1 MGRPSDHGRR
11 LRRITL
17 EAETHTKKGWRP
29 YPKFRGWWIVGTSFL
44 ALYLNGSATSYLF
57 SIMIVPMEQD
67 LGWSRTTLLGAL
79 TVTTLV
85 TAGSGMLLGPI
96 FDRHGARVGMTVGA
110 ALSGAFM
117 LTLTQVSSPWQYYI
131 ILGIGMGATRS
142 ALENVGPRTAIANWF
157 VRRRAAAFA
166 WMTGGRAV
174 FGITAVIPFAILIEN
189 TSWRSGWLVI
199 GVLEIAILAPL
210 AWFVVRRR
218 PEDEGLLPDGDTPRP
233 EATPVFETEW
243 TRGQAMR
250 THTFWLLVAGF
261 VFAGFPAA
269 GVIANMLPYL
279 SDEGL
284 SLSTGAFAL
293 TLFGFGALLGR
304 PIWGFIASRY
314 GVHAGLT
321 TYAIAYAATI
331 AAFVL
336 ASTTPTLF
344 ITAFLIGIPTGGAA
358 QLQAQAWPDFFGR
371 RSVGTI
377 TGVSIL
383 MTTPAMALGPLTAAI
398 AFDLLGSYNVVLS
411 VYSAGVFVSAACFY
425 LARKPSLPSSPTP
438 TD

>member
-1 MGRPSDHGRR
+1 MED
-11 LRRITL
+11 
-17 EAETHTKKGWRP
+17 ETQAKKKWRP

-110 ALSGAFM
+110 VASGVFM
-117 LTLTQVSSPWQYYI
+117 LTLTQVNSPWQYYI
-131 ILGIGMGATRS
+131 ILGIGMGATR
-142 ALENVGPRTAIANWF
+142 AAIENVGPRTAIANWF

-174 FGITAVIPFAILIEN
+174 FGVTAVVPFAILIEN

-199 GVLEIAILAPL
+199 GALEIAILAPL

-233 EATPVFETEW
+233 EATPVLETEW

-250 THTFWLLVAGF
+250 TRTFWLLVAGF
-261 VFAGFPAA
+261 VFAGFPSA

-279 SDEGL
+279 NDEGM

-304 PIWGFIASRY
+304 PIWGFTASRY
-314 GVHAGLT
+314 GVHVGLT

-331 AAFVL
+331 AAFVI
-336 ASTTPTLF
+336 ASSTPTLF

-377 TGVSIL
+377 TGVTIL

-398 AFDLLGSYNVVLS
+398 AFDLMGSYNFVLS
-411 VYSAGVFVSAACFY
+411 VYAAGVFISAACFY
-425 LARKPSLPSSPTP
+425 LARKPSVPSSAAPA
-438 TD
+438 D

>member
-1 MGRPSDHGRR
+1 
-11 LRRITL
+11 L
-17 EAETHTKKGWRP
+17 EAETHTKKSWRP

-96 FDRHGARVGMTVGA
+96 FDRHGARVGMTVSA

-117 LTLTQVSSPWQYYI
+117 LTLTQVNSPWQYYI

-233 EATPVFETEW
+233 EAAPVFETEW

-321 TYAIAYAATI
+321 IYAIAYAATI

-398 AFDLLGSYNVVLS
+398 AFDLMGSYNVVLS

>member
-1 MGRPSDHGRR
+1 MEG
-11 LRRITL
+11 
-17 EAETHTKKGWRP
+17 EAQTKKWRRP

-44 ALYLNGSATSYLF
+44 ALYLNGSSTSYLF

-85 TAGSGMLLGPI
+85 TAGAGMLLGPI
-96 FDRHGARVGMTVGA
+96 FDRHGARVGMTVSA
-110 ALSGAFM
+110 VLSGAFM
-117 LTLTQVSSPWQYYI
+117 LTLTQITTPWQYYVL
-131 ILGIGMGATRS
+131 LGIGMGATRA

-174 FGITAVIPFAILIEN
+174 FGVTAVVPFALLIED
-189 TSWRSGWLVI
+189 TTWRSGWLVI
-199 GVLEIAILAPL
+199 GALEIAILAPL
-210 AWFVVRRR
+210 AWLTVRRR

-233 EATPVFETEW
+233 EATPVLEPEW
-243 TRGQAMR
+243 TRAQAMR
-250 THTFWLLVAGF
+250 TRTFWLLVAGF

-279 SDEGL
+279 NDEGL

-304 PIWGFIASRY
+304 PVWGYVVSKY
-314 GVHAGLT
+314 GIRVALT
-321 TYAIAYAATI
+321 TYAFAYAATI
-331 AAFVL
+331 AAFVI
-336 ASTTPTLF
+336 ASSTPTLF
-344 ITAFLIGIPTGGAA
+344 VTAFLIGIPTGGAA

-377 TGVSIL
+377 TGVTIL

-398 AFDLLGSYNVVLS
+398 AFDLMGSYNFVLS
-411 VYSAGVFVSAACFY
+411 AYSAGVFVSAACFY
-425 LARKPSLPSSPTP
+425 LARKPSLPSSSAPAA
-438 TD
+438 

>member
-1 MGRPSDHGRR
+1 MAH
-11 LRRITL
+11 I
-17 EAETHTKKGWRP
+17 KKGWRP
-29 YPKFRGWWIVGTSFL
+29 YPQFRGWWIVGVSFL
-44 ALYLNGSATSYLF
+44 ALYLNGSSTSYLF
-57 SIMIVPMEQD
+57 SIMIVPMERD

-85 TAGSGMLLGPI
+85 TAGAGMVLGPI
-96 FDRHGARVGMTVGA
+96 FDRRGARAGMTVGA
-110 ALSGAFM
+110 ALSGALM
-117 LTLTQVSSPWQYYI
+117 LSLTQVSSPWQYYV
-131 ILGIGMGATRS
+131 ILGIGLGATRA

-174 FGITAVIPFAILIEN
+174 FGVTAVVPFALLIEN

-199 GVLEIAILAPL
+199 GALEIAVLAPL
-210 AWFVVRRR
+210 AWLVVRRR

-233 EATPVFETEW
+233 EKRVLAEEPEW
-243 TRGQAMR
+243 TRSEALR
-250 THTFWLLVAGF
+250 TRTFWLLVAGF

-279 SDEGL
+279 NDKGL
-284 SLSTGAFAL
+284 SLSTGAVAL
-293 TLFGFGALLGR
+293 TLFGSGALLGR
-304 PIWGFIASRY
+304 PIWGYVASRF

-321 TYAIAYAATI
+321 IYGLSYAATI
-331 AAFVL
+331 ALFVIAFD
-336 ASTTPTLF
+336 TPTLF
-344 ITAFLIGIPTGGAA
+344 AAAFLIGIPTGGAA

-371 RSVGTI
+371 SSVGAI

-398 AFDLLGSYNVVLS
+398 AFDLMGSYDFVLS

-425 LARKPSLPSSPTP
+425 LARKPSPASSSAPAA
-438 TD
+438 